1 MEPVC
6 SKIGNN
12 MNRLSAIESFV
23 KVAELNSFSEAAAR
37 LNTSK
42 SVVSRHVTAL
52 EAQLGLRLFHRTTR
66 AITLTEAGRAYFERV
81 SQILLDLQ
89 DADQSVSHLQVTP
102 RGRLKVSAPMS
113 FGFLHLAPALADFLA
128 EYPELEVDVTMSDRF
143 VDLVEDGFDL
153 AVRIGTLADSSFI
166 AKRIAPIRRVICASP
181 SYLEA
186 HGTPAVPQD
195 LRAHQ
200 CLCNSN
206 QPAGREWR
214 FTMPDGNP
222 VSVPVNGRLAMNN
235 GDALRVAALNHLGF
249 IDIPTFIVGG
259 DLKAGTL
266 VSVLDDHVPQVL
278 ALHAVYSHARHLSPK
293 VRAFID
299 FLARRFGPRPY
310 WDLGE

>member
-1 MEPVC
+1 M
-6 SKIGNN
+6 SNN

-23 KVAELNSFSEAAAR
+23 RVAELKSFSEVAAR

-42 SVVSRHVTAL
+42 SVVSRHVAAL

-66 AITLTEAGRAYFERV
+66 AITLTEAGRGYFERV

-89 DADQSVSHLQVTP
+89 DADQAVSHLQMTP

-128 EYPELEVDVTMSDRF
+128 QYPELEVDVTMSDRF
-143 VDLVEDGFDL
+143 VDLVEEGFDL

-186 HGTPAVPQD
+186 HGRPAVPQD

-249 IDIPTFIVGG
+249 IDIPTFIVGV

>member
-1 MEPVC
+1 
-6 SKIGNN
+6 
-12 MNRLSAIESFV
+12 MNRLSVIESFV
-23 KVAELNSFSEAAAR
+23 KVAELNSFSQAAAR

-42 SVVSRHVTAL
+42 SVVSRHVAAL

-66 AITLTEAGRAYFERV
+66 SLTLTEAGRGYFERV

-89 DADQSVSHLQVTP
+89 DADQAVSHLQTTP

-113 FGFLHLAPALADFLA
+113 FGFLHLAPALGDFLG

-143 VDLVEDGFDL
+143 VDLVEEGFDL
-153 AVRIGTLADSSFI
+153 GVRIGALADSSLI

-181 SYLEA
+181 RYLAA
-186 HGTPAVPQD
+186 HGTPEVPQD

-206 QPAGREWR
+206 QPGGGHDWR
-214 FTMPDGNP
+214 FNMPEGKS
-222 VSVPVNGRLAMNN
+222 VIVPVKGRLALNN
-235 GDALRVAALNHLGF
+235 GDALRVAALNYLGLV
-249 IDIPTFIVGG
+249 DIPTFIVGG

-266 VSVLDDHVPQVL
+266 VSVLDAHVPQSL

-299 FLARRFGPRPY
+299 FLATRFGPRPY
-310 WDLGE
+310 WDLDD

>member
-1 MEPVC
+1 
-6 SKIGNN
+6 
-12 MNRLSAIESFV
+12 MNRLSVIESFV
-23 KVAELNSFSEAAAR
+23 KVAELHSFSQAAAR

-42 SVVSRHVTAL
+42 SVVSRHVAAL

-66 AITLTEAGRAYFERV
+66 SLTLTEAGRGYFERV

-89 DADQSVSHLQVTP
+89 DADQAVSHLQMTP

-113 FGFLHLAPALADFLA
+113 FGFLHLAPALADFLG

-143 VDLVEDGFDL
+143 VDLVEEGFDL
-153 AVRIGTLADSSFI
+153 AVRIGALADSSLI

-181 SYLEA
+181 RYLAA
-186 HGTPAVPQD
+186 HGPPEVPQD

-206 QPAGREWR
+206 QPGGGHEWR
-214 FTMPDGNP
+214 FTMPDGKSAT
-222 VSVPVNGRLAMNN
+222 VQVKGRLALNN
-235 GDALRVAALNHLGF
+235 GDALRVAALNDLGLV
-249 IDIPTFIVGG
+249 DIPTFIVGG

-266 VSVLDDHVPQVL
+266 VSVLDAHVPQSL

-299 FLARRFGPRPY
+299 FLASRFGPRPY

>member
-1 MEPVC
+1 
-6 SKIGNN
+6 
-12 MNRLSAIESFV
+12 MNRLSVIESFV
-23 KVAELNSFSEAAAR
+23 KVAELHSFSQAAAR

-42 SVVSRHVTAL
+42 SVVSRHVAAL

-66 AITLTEAGRAYFERV
+66 SLTLTEAGRGYFERV

-89 DADQSVSHLQVTP
+89 DADQAVSHLQMTP

-113 FGFLHLAPALADFLA
+113 FGFLHLAPALADFLG

-143 VDLVEDGFDL
+143 VDLVEEGFDL
-153 AVRIGTLADSSFI
+153 AVRIGALADSSLI

-181 SYLEA
+181 RYLAA
-186 HGTPAVPQD
+186 HGTPDVPQD

-206 QPAGREWR
+206 QPGGGHEWR
-214 FTMPDGNP
+214 FTMPDGKSAT
-222 VSVPVNGRLAMNN
+222 VQVKGRLALNN
-235 GDALRVAALNHLGF
+235 GDALRVAALNDLGLV
-249 IDIPTFIVGG
+249 DIPTFIVGG

-266 VSVLDDHVPQVL
+266 VSVLDAHVPQSL

-299 FLARRFGPRPY
+299 FLASRFGPRPY

>member
-1 MEPVC
+1 
-6 SKIGNN
+6 

-42 SVVSRHVTAL
+42 SVVSRHVAAL

-66 AITLTEAGRAYFERV
+66 AITLTEAGRGYFERV

-89 DADQSVSHLQVTP
+89 DADQSVSHLQTTP

-128 EYPELEVDVTMSDRF
+128 QYPELEVDVTMSDRF
-143 VDLVEDGFDL
+143 VDLVEEGFDL
-153 AVRIGTLADSSFI
+153 AVRIGTLADSSLI

-181 SYLEA
+181 RYLEA
-186 HGTPAVPQD
+186 HGTPDVPQD

-214 FTMPDGNP
+214 FTMPDGKV
-222 VSVPVNGRLAMNN
+222 VSVPVNGRLALNN
-235 GDALRVAALNHLGF
+235 GDALRVAALNDLGF

-266 VSVLDDHVPQVL
+266 VSVLDDHVPQIL

-299 FLARRFGPRPY
+299 FLASRFGPRPY

>member
-1 MEPVC
+1 
-6 SKIGNN
+6 

-23 KVAELNSFSEAAAR
+23 KVAELHSFSEAAAR

-42 SVVSRHVTAL
+42 SVISRHVACL

-66 AITLTEAGRAYFERV
+66 AITLTEAGRGYFERV
-81 SQILLDLQ
+81 SQILFDLQ
-89 DADQSVSHLQVTP
+89 DADQAVSHLQVTP

-143 VDLVEDGFDL
+143 VDLVEEGFDL
-153 AVRIGTLADSSFI
+153 AVRIGALGDSSFI

-181 SYLEA
+181 RYLA
-186 HGTPAVPQD
+186 THGTPEVPQD

-206 QPAGREWR
+206 QPGGHEWR
-214 FTMPDGNP
+214 FTMPEGKS
-222 VSVPVNGRLAMNN
+222 VTVPVKGRLALNN
-235 GDALRVAALNHLGF
+235 GDALRVAALNDLGF
-249 IDIPTFIVGG
+249 VDIPTFIVGG
-259 DLKAGTL
+259 DLKVGKL
-266 VSVLDDHVPQVL
+266 VSVLDAYVPQSL

-293 VRAFID
+293 VRVFID
-299 FLARRFGPRPY
+299 FLASRFGPRPY
-310 WDLGE
+310 WDQGE

>member
-1 MEPVC
+1 
-6 SKIGNN
+6 

-42 SVVSRHVTAL
+42 SVVSRHVGAL

-66 AITLTEAGRAYFERV
+66 AITLTEAGRGYFERV

-89 DADQSVSHLQVTP
+89 DADQSVSHLQTTP

-113 FGFLHLAPALADFLA
+113 FGFLHLAPALADLLA
-128 EYPELEVDVTMSDRF
+128 QYPELEVDVTMSDRF
-143 VDLVEDGFDL
+143 VDLVEEGFDL
-153 AVRIGTLADSSFI
+153 GVRIGALADSSLI

-181 SYLEA
+181 RYLAA
-186 HGTPAVPQD
+186 HGTPDVPQD

-206 QPAGREWR
+206 QPGGGHEWR
-214 FTMPDGNP
+214 FNMPDGK
-222 VSVPVNGRLAMNN
+222 SVTVQVKGRLALNN
-235 GDALRVAALNHLGF
+235 GDALRVAALNDLGF
-249 IDIPTFIVGG
+249 VDIPTFIVGG

-266 VSVLDDHVPQVL
+266 VSVLDDHMPQSL

-299 FLARRFGPRPY
+299 FLGTRFGPRPY
-310 WDLGE
+310 WDLCE

>member
-1 MEPVC
+1 
-6 SKIGNN
+6 
-12 MNRLSAIESFV
+12 MNRLSVIESFV
-23 KVAELNSFSEAAAR
+23 KVAELHSFSQAAAR

-42 SVVSRHVTAL
+42 SVVSRHVAAL

-66 AITLTEAGRAYFERV
+66 SLTLTEAGRGYFERV

-89 DADQSVSHLQVTP
+89 DADQAVSHLQMTP

-113 FGFLHLAPALADFLA
+113 FGFLHLAPALADFLG

-143 VDLVEDGFDL
+143 VDLVEEGFDL
-153 AVRIGTLADSSFI
+153 GVRIGALADSSLI

-181 SYLEA
+181 RYLAA
-186 HGTPAVPQD
+186 HGPPEVPQD

-206 QPAGREWR
+206 QPGGGHEWR
-214 FTMPDGNP
+214 FTMPDGKSAT
-222 VSVPVNGRLAMNN
+222 VQVKGRLALNN
-235 GDALRVAALNHLGF
+235 GDALRVAALNDLGLV
-249 IDIPTFIVGG
+249 DIPTFIVGG

-266 VSVLDDHVPQVL
+266 VSVLDAHVPQSL

-299 FLARRFGPRPY
+299 FLASRFGPRPY

>member
-186 HGTPAVPQD
+186 HGRPAVPQD

>member
-1 MEPVC
+1 
-6 SKIGNN
+6 

-23 KVAELNSFSEAAAR
+23 KVAELKSFSEAAAR

-42 SVVSRHVTAL
+42 SVISRHVAGL

-66 AITLTEAGRAYFERV
+66 AITLTEAGRCYFERV

-89 DADQSVSHLQVTP
+89 DADQAVSHLQVTP

-143 VDLVEDGFDL
+143 VDLVEEGFDL
-153 AVRIGTLADSSFI
+153 AVRIGALGDSSFI
-166 AKRIAPIRRVICASP
+166 AKRIAPIRRVVCASP
-181 SYLEA
+181 RYLA
-186 HGTPAVPQD
+186 THGTPEFPQD

-206 QPAGREWR
+206 QPGGGHEWR
-214 FTMPDGNP
+214 FTMPDGKS
-222 VSVPVNGRLAMNN
+222 VTVPVKGRLALNN
-235 GDALRVAALNHLGF
+235 GDALRVAALNDLGF
-249 IDIPTFIVGG
+249 VDIPTFIVGG

-266 VSVLDDHVPQVL
+266 VSVLDAHVPQSL

-299 FLARRFGPRPY
+299 FLASRFGPRPY
-310 WDLGE
+310 WDRGE

>member
-1 MEPVC
+1 
-6 SKIGNN
+6 

-23 KVAELNSFSEAAAR
+23 KVAELHSFSQAAAR

-42 SVVSRHVTAL
+42 SVVSRHVAAL

-66 AITLTEAGRAYFERV
+66 AITLTEAGRGYFERV

-89 DADQSVSHLQVTP
+89 DADQAVSHLQMTP

-113 FGFLHLAPALADFLA
+113 FGFLHLAPALADFLGQ
-128 EYPELEVDVTMSDRF
+128 YPELEVDVTMSDRF
-143 VDLVEDGFDL
+143 VDLVEEGFDL
-153 AVRIGTLADSSFI
+153 AVRIGTLGDSSFI
-166 AKRIAPIRRVICASP
+166 AKKIAPIRRVICASP
-181 SYLEA
+181 RYLAA
-186 HGTPAVPQD
+186 HGTPDVTQD

-206 QPAGREWR
+206 QPGGHEWR
-214 FTMPDGNP
+214 FTMPEGKS
-222 VSVPVNGRLAMNN
+222 VTVPVKGRLALNN
-235 GDALRVAALNHLGF
+235 GDALRVAALNDLGF
-249 IDIPTFIVGG
+249 VDIPTFIVGG

-266 VSVLDDHVPQVL
+266 VSVLDVHVPQSL

-299 FLARRFGPRPY
+299 FLASRFGPRPY
-310 WDLGE
+310 WDQVE

>member
-1 MEPVC
+1 
-6 SKIGNN
+6 

-23 KVAELNSFSEAAAR
+23 KVAELHSFSQAAAR

-42 SVVSRHVTAL
+42 SVVSRHVAAL

-66 AITLTEAGRAYFERV
+66 AITLTEAGRGYFERV

-89 DADQSVSHLQVTP
+89 DADQAVSHLQMTP

-113 FGFLHLAPALADFLA
+113 FGFLHLAPALADFLGQ
-128 EYPELEVDVTMSDRF
+128 YPELEVDVTMNDRF
-143 VDLVEDGFDL
+143 EDLVGEGLDL
-153 AVRIGTLADSSFI
+153 AVRIGTLGDSSFI
-166 AKRIAPIRRVICASP
+166 AKKIAPIRRVICASP
-181 SYLEA
+181 RYLAA
-186 HGTPAVPQD
+186 HGTPDVPQD

-206 QPAGREWR
+206 QPGGHEWR
-214 FTMPDGNP
+214 FTMPEGKS
-222 VSVPVNGRLAMNN
+222 VTVPVKGRLALNN
-235 GDALRVAALNHLGF
+235 GDALRVAALNDLGF
-249 IDIPTFIVGG
+249 VDIPTFIVGG

-266 VSVLDDHVPQVL
+266 VSVLDVHVPQSL

-299 FLARRFGPRPY
+299 FLASRFGPRPY
-310 WDLGE
+310 WDQVE

>member
-1 MEPVC
+1 
-6 SKIGNN
+6 

-23 KVAELNSFSEAAAR
+23 KVAELKSFSQAAAR

-42 SVVSRHVTAL
+42 SVVSRHVAAL

-66 AITLTEAGRAYFERV
+66 SLTLTEAGRGYFERV

-89 DADQSVSHLQVTP
+89 DADQAVSHLQTTP

-113 FGFLHLAPALADFLA
+113 FGFLHLAPALADFLGQ
-128 EYPELEVDVTMSDRF
+128 YPELEVDVTMSDRF
-143 VDLVEDGFDL
+143 VDLVEEGFDL
-153 AVRIGTLADSSFI
+153 GVRIGALADSSLI

-181 SYLEA
+181 RYLAA
-186 HGTPAVPQD
+186 HGTPEVPQD

-206 QPAGREWR
+206 QPGGGHEWR
-214 FTMPDGNP
+214 FTMPEGKS
-222 VSVPVNGRLAMNN
+222 VIVPVKGRLALNN
-235 GDALRVAALNHLGF
+235 GDALRVAALNDLGLV
-249 IDIPTFIVGG
+249 DLPTFIVGG

-266 VSVLDDHVPQVL
+266 VSVLDAHVPQSL

-299 FLARRFGPRPY
+299 FLGTRFGPRPY
-310 WDLGE
+310 WDLCE